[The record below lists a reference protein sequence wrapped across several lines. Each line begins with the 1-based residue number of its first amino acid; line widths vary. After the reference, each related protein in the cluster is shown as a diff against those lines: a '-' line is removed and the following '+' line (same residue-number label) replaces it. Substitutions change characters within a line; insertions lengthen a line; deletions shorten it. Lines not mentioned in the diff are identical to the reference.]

1 MKKKISRIKES
12 IKMMNNQTSDT
23 EKINLTE
30 QGKKI
35 GTDEVIKRKENHNY
49 KIKPYCLKCRKDT
62 ENINPSVPST
72 SNYETMILSK
82 CTICGSKNQNTL

>member
-1 MKKKISRIKES
+1 MIQKKLIWLKKV
-12 IKMMNNQTSDT
+12 
-23 EKINLTE
+23 
-30 QGKKI
+30 KKI

-49 KIKPYCLKCRKDT
+49 QIKPYCLTCRKDT